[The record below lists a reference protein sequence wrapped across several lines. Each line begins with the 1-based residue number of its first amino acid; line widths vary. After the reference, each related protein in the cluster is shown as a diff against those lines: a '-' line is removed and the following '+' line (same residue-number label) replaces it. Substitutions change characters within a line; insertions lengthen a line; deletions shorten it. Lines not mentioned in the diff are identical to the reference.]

1 MNFKKLMFLMM
12 MILST
17 LITMSSNNWIGMWMG
32 LEINLMSFIPFISK
46 SKNKNSSQAMMI
58 YFLTQSVG
66 SMIMMFSIMM
76 NTLTMITPLMT
87 NEWLNILM
95 IMSLLIKL
103 GGAPF
108 HLWLPE
114 VMANMNWT
122 QCFMLMTWQKMAPL
136 SIMMNLKPNWFMYMA
151 MTVSTMVGALGGL
164 NQTSIR
170 KIMAY
175 SSINHLGWMMAMMS
189 MQMTWYIYMIIYTM
203 MLMTIMMMFKNI
215 YFLNQINNSN
225 PSLMEKMNMT
235 MSFMSLGGL
244 PPFIG
249 FLPKWMVI
257 QSMMESNMLC
267 ILIMSM
273 MSLIILFY
281 YMNMISPIMLN
292 YSSMN
297 KWMKKKNNKMLWLI
311 TLINLS
317 FPIFSIMP
325 IF

>member
-1 MNFKKLMFLMM
+1 MNFKKTMFLMM
-12 MILST
+12 MMMST
-17 LITMSSNNWIGMWMG
+17 LITMSSTNWIGMWIG

-46 SKNKNSSQAMMI
+46 NKNKNSSQAMMI

-66 SMIMMFSIMM
+66 SMIMLFSIMM
-76 NTLTMITPLMT
+76 NTLTMITPMMT

-108 HLWLPE
+108 HFWLPE
-114 VMANMNWT
+114 VMANMNWM
-122 QCFMLMTWQKMAPL
+122 QCFVLMTWQKMAPL
-136 SIMMNLKPNWFMYMA
+136 SILMNLKPNWFMYMA
-151 MTVSTMVGALGGL
+151 MTLSTMVGALGGL

-189 MQMTWYIYMIIYTM
+189 MQMTWYIYMMIYM
-203 MLMTIMMMFKNI
+203 VMLMMIMMMFNNI

-225 PSLMEKMNMT
+225 PSMMEKMNMT
-235 MSFMSLGGL
+235 MSLMSLGGL

-257 QSMMESNMLC
+257 QSMMNSNMLC

-273 MSLIILFY
+273 MSLVILFY
-281 YMNMISPIMLN
+281 YMNMMSSIMLN
-292 YSSMN
+292 YSTMN
-297 KWMKKKNNKMLWLI
+297 KWIKKKDSKMLWLI
-311 TLINLS
+311 MLINLS
-317 FPIFSIMP
+317 FPVFSILP

>member
-114 VMANMNWT
+114 VMANMNWM

-136 SIMMNLKPNWFMYMA
+136 SIMMNLKPNWFMYVA
-151 MTVSTMVGALGGL
+151 MTMSTMVGALGGL

-189 MQMTWYIYMIIYTM
+189 MQMSWYIYMIIYTM

-235 MSFMSLGGL
+235 MSFMSLRGL

-249 FLPKWMVI
+249 FLPKWMVM